1 MLTSSF
7 KQQIILILSYCND
20 NDWEKKRQQAQPY
33 INKIRSALE
42 KKTRWYEQIGFLRK
56 CTKEGL
62 VPKGLRVRLPVTVL
76 RSEYGERLKKRSE
89 KRVMKR
95 AISDLFVKIQ
105 RVDRNLA
112 GLRLYLNQSLGFS
125 NKWVQK
131 MENWVVSSLRR
142 SSEKVKSRLQ
152 RKFKALKD
160 NQIQESRAKQQK
172 RVTVKKKVVYNNSS

>member
-1 MLTSSF
+1 MA
-7 KQQIILILSYCND
+7 SYCND

-62 VPKGLRVRLPVTVL
+62 VPKGLRVRLPETVL
-76 RSEYGERLKKRSE
+76 KSEYGERLKKRSE
-89 KRVMKR
+89 KRVVKR

-105 RVDRNLA
+105 RIDRNLA

-125 NKWVQK
+125 N
-131 MENWVVSSLRR
+131 
-142 SSEKVKSRLQ
+142 
-152 RKFKALKD
+152 
-160 NQIQESRAKQQK
+160 
-172 RVTVKKKVVYNNSS
+172 